1 MRSRRLEVVGEKDN
15 GRARWR
21 LACLLLAR
29 PLFLVPTTS
38 KQAREI
44 VDKFLGT
51 NKVNYG
57 RCGNGELC

>member
-15 GRARWR
+15 GRARGR
-21 LACLLLAR
+21 LACLFLAR
-29 PLFLVPTTS
+29 PFFLVPTTS

-44 VDKFLGT
+44 VDKFWGT

>member
-15 GRARWR
+15 GRARGR

-29 PLFLVPTTS
+29 PFFLVPTTS